1 MKILFSS
8 FFAAILLLSACNNKL
23 KIDSNTVNLNE
34 SFSLKLN
41 EIAKLN
47 EGGLQLKLTGIPEDS
62 RCPEDANCI
71 WEGEVRVFVEAAD
84 PSNKQTLDFKIEKS
98 KMGRVS
104 RVFQNYSILVESV
117 LPLTKSGSRIPPED
131 YVVQLKVMPK

>member
-8 FFAAILLLSACNNKL
+8 FLATTLLLVACNNKL
-23 KIDSNTVNLNE
+23 KIDANTVNLNE
-34 SFSLKLN
+34 TFSLKLN
-41 EIAKLN
+41 EIAKLS

-71 WEGEVRVFVEAAD
+71 WEGEVRLFVEAAD
-84 PSNKQTLDFKIEKS
+84 PSNKKTLDFKIEKS

-104 RVFQNYSILVESV
+104 RVFQNYSILVEEV

-131 YVVQLKVMPK
+131 YVVQLKVSPK

>member
-8 FFAAILLLSACNNKL
+8 FFAAMLLLAACNNKL
-23 KIDSNTVNLNE
+23 KIDANTVNINE

-41 EIAKLN
+41 EIAKLS

-71 WEGEVRVFVEAAD
+71 WEGEVRLFVEAAD
-84 PSNKQTLDFKIEKS
+84 PSNKKTLDFKIEKS

-104 RVFQNYSILVESV
+104 RVFQNYSILVEAV
-117 LPLTKSGSRIPPED
+117 MPLTKSGSRIPPED
-131 YVVQLKVMPK
+131 YVVQMKVMPK